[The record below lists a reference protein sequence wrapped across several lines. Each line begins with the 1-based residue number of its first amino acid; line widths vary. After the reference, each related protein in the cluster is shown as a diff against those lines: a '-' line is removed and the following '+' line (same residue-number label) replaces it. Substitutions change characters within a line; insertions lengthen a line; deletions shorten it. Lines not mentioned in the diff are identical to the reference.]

1 MQFSLLINPTSMVM
15 ISVVLL
21 ELPPAGSELLL
32 ISKTIL
38 HVYNILFIRNNPITV
53 FFFPQG
59 GEQFPTYA

>member
-1 MQFSLLINPTSMVM
+1 MVM

-21 ELPPAGSELLL
+21 ELSPAGSELLL